1 MCGISGYIGKNN
13 LKINVI
19 NNTLNLMKN
28 RGPDFSSYYKN
39 TFSNKNVYLLH
50 SRLSIIDLK
59 PRANQPLKIG
69 NNIIVFN
76 GEIYNYIELRNDLKL
91 KGIETRTLCDTEI
104 ILHYYD
110 LYGEKCVNYF
120 EGMWSFAI
128 FNTKSKKLFLSRD
141 RFGEK
146 PLLYFVSDE
155 GLYFGS
161 EIKFIKSLFQKKLE
175 INPNRVNQFLSFGY
189 RSLFKDKDTY
199 FKKVKFLGAGESMVI
214 DNIKNFKVKKYWKL
228 KPKINHKLSLKDAI
242 WESRRLL
249 INSVKLRTRA
259 DVPLSLCLSG
269 GVDSS
274 ALLGI
279 SEKILGKSLK
289 CYSIIDHDSRYDERK
304 NIKKILN
311 QSNCDHKFL
320 KINKLNFFDNLV
332 KLTKYH
338 EAPLA
343 SLSQYL
349 HWLLVRQIG
358 RDGYRVSISG
368 TAADEVFSGY
378 YEHHLLHLNYLKR
391 NKTLNLY
398 KKNLEFWKKHFTKYV
413 RNPVFKR
420 HDLYINNQKTRDHV
434 YDGKDFIS
442 NFLTKPK
449 KFKFEEKNYSSDL
462 YSNRRANELF
472 GETTPPILFNEDLN
486 SMMNSVENRSPFLD
500 TKLVNFV
507 FSVPPELLIQKG
519 YSKFLLR
526 SATEGIITNDILF
539 DRQKKGFNCSI
550 DSLVNFNSSYIKKI
564 LLSTSPIFLFVK
576 KEKIKEILNRNFKDN
591 ETSKFLFNFM
601 TTKFFL
607 EENY

>member
-1 MCGISGYIGKNN
+1 MCGIAGYFGKKKIDKAIIDRT
-13 LKINVI
+13 LK
-19 NNTLNLMKN
+19 LMKN

-39 TFSNKNVYLLH
+39 IFSNNNVYLLH

-59 PRANQPLKIG
+59 SRANQPLKIG
-69 NNIIVFN
+69 NNIIIFN

-155 GLYFGS
+155 GFYFGS

-175 INPNRVNQFLSFGY
+175 INLNRINQFLSFGY
-189 RSLFKDKDTY
+189 RSLFKDNDTY
-199 FKKVKFLGAGESMVI
+199 FKNVKFLGAGESMVI
-214 DNIKNFKVKKYWKL
+214 DNIKNFKIKKYWKL

-269 GVDSS
+269 GVDST

-289 CYSIIDHDSRYDERK
+289 CYSIIDSDSRYDERK
-304 NIKKILN
+304 NIRKVLN
-311 QSNCDHKFL
+311 QSNCDHTFL
-320 KINKLNFFDNLV
+320 KINKLNFFDNLT

-338 EAPLA
+338 EAPIA
-343 SLSQYL
+343 SLAQYL

-358 RDGYRVSISG
+358 ADGYKVSISG

-391 NKTLNLY
+391 KKTLNLY
-398 KKNLEFWKKHFTKYV
+398 KKNLEFWKKYFTKYV
-413 RNPVFKR
+413 RNPFFKK
-420 HDLYINNQKTRDHV
+420 HDLYIKNQKTRDHI
-434 YDGKDFIS
+434 YDGKNFIS
-442 NFLTKPK
+442 NFLTNPK
-449 KFKFEEKNYSSDL
+449 KFKFEENNYSSDL

-472 GETTPPILFNEDLN
+472 GETTPPILFNEDLS
-486 SMMNSVENRSPFLD
+486 SMINSVENRSPFLD
-500 TKLVNFV
+500 TELVNFV

-526 SATEGIITNDILF
+526 SAMEGIVRKDVLF

-550 DSLVNFNSSYIKKI
+550 DSLVNFESEDIKKS
-564 LLSTSPIFLFVK
+564 LLSNSVIFDFVK
-576 KEKIKEILNRNFKDN
+576 KDKIKEILNRNFKDN
-591 ETSKFLFNFM
+591 VLSKFLFNFM
-601 TTKFFL
+601 TTKIFL
-607 EENY
+607 EANY